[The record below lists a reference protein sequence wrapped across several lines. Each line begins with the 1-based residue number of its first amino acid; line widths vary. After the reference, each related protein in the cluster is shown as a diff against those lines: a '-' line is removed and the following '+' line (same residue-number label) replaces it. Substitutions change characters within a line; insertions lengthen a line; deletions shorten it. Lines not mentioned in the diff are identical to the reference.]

1 MLFRTIRFKIILL
14 YMVLLTL
21 TITVFTIVLYNKLQN
36 DLYRNADNL
45 LQSRAEG
52 IEDSIDTY
60 WEVEKLQ
67 VKKAGEKTDVVKKI
81 DTVNFS
87 KIAQLWVDEES
98 NAPELLNIIVQIFDA
113 KGTILVSSKNIPGN
127 ITFPRDF
134 FATALQGTHRFDTT
148 IFVFPDAVDL
158 TVRVLTKPVFQDK
171 DIMYIVQVACP
182 LDTIQGALDDFKEIL
197 FVLLPLA
204 IFVTGIIG
212 AFLAKITLN
221 PVDRIIKTVQKIT
234 AENLK
239 LRIQMPGTR
248 DEIERLA
255 ATFNDML
262 DRLEKAF
269 SSQKHFIQDASH
281 ELKTPLTILQGEL
294 EVTLKRIRPV
304 TEYEEV
310 LESSLEEIRRISSI
324 VENLLLLARV
334 ENQATGLDVKEFNLQ
349 RVLRA
354 AVEDMAGLA
363 REKSLS
369 LTLAADEALMIPGD
383 EQKLKQVFLNLL
395 DNAIKYT
402 PPHGAVSVSAVAA
415 AADTVHI
422 TVQDTGIGIPP
433 AELPHIFNRFYRV
446 DKARSSS
453 GFGLG
458 LSIAKSIV
466 EAHHGTI
473 SAESSLNR
481 GTTFTVFLP
490 ALASNH

>member
-1 MLFRTIRFKIILL
+1 MFFRSVRFKIILL

-21 TITVFTIVLYNKLQN
+21 TITVFITVLYNKLQN
-36 DLYRNADNL
+36 DLYRTVDNL

-67 VKKAGEKTDVVKKI
+67 VKKTHKKTDAIKKN
-81 DTVNFS
+81 DTINFAA
-87 KIAQLWVDEES
+87 IARLWVDEES

-113 KGTILVSSKNIPGN
+113 KGNSIASSKNMHGI

-134 FATALQGTHRFDTT
+134 FTTALKGRQRFDTLT
-148 IFVFPDAVDL
+148 FSFPEGVEL
-158 TVRVLTKPVFQDK
+158 SVRVFTRPVFQDK
-171 DIMYIVQVACP
+171 DIMYIVQVARP

-204 IFVTGIIG
+204 IFITGIIG
-212 AFLAKITLN
+212 VFLAKITLN

-239 LRIQMPGTR
+239 LRVQMPGTR

-255 ATFNDML
+255 ETFNDML

-269 SSQKHFIQDASH
+269 SSQKLFIQDASH

-294 EVTLKRIRPV
+294 EVTLKRIRAAD
-304 TEYEEV
+304 EYEEV
-310 LESSLEEIRRISSI
+310 LRSSLEEIRRISAI

-334 ENQATGLDVKEFNLQ
+334 EDQQNGLDIREFNLQ

-354 AVEDMAGLA
+354 AVEDMAILA

-369 LTLAADEALMIPGD
+369 LTLRADEALMIPGD

-402 PPHGAVSVSAVAA
+402 PPHGAVSVSAAAA

-422 TVQDTGIGIPP
+422 TIQDTGIGIPP
-433 AELPHIFNRFYRV
+433 AELPHIFDRFYRV

-458 LSIAKSIV
+458 LSIAESIV
-466 EAHHGTI
+466 AAHHGTI
-473 SAESSLNR
+473 SAESSLNG
-481 GTTFTVFLP
+481 GTTFIISLP
-490 ALASNH
+490 ARASNH

>member
-1 MLFRTIRFKIILL
+1 MLFRSVRFKIILL

-21 TITVFTIVLYNKLQN
+21 TLTVFTVALYKKLKT
-36 DLYRNADNL
+36 DLYHNVDNL
-45 LQSRAEG
+45 LESRAEG

-67 VKKAGEKTDVVKKI
+67 VKKSRRKPDALQKHEVI
-81 DTVNFS
+81 NFAA
-87 KIAQLWVDEES
+87 IARLWVDEES

-113 KGTILVSSKNIPGN
+113 KGTSIASSKNMPESFA
-127 ITFPRDF
+127 FPREF
-134 FATALQGTHRFDTT
+134 FTTALQGRPRFDTA
-148 IFVFPDAVDL
+148 IVSFSSGVEL
-158 TVRVLTKPVFQDK
+158 SVRVLTKPVFQDK
-171 DIMYIVQVACP
+171 DIMYIVQVARP
-182 LDTIQGALDDFKEIL
+182 LETIQGTLDDFKEIL

-204 IFVTGIIG
+204 VFITGIIG
-212 AFLAKITLN
+212 VFLAKITLN

-234 AENLK
+234 AESLK
-239 LRIQMPGTR
+239 LRIQLPGTR

-269 SSQKHFIQDASH
+269 SSQKYFIQDASH

-294 EVTLKRIRPV
+294 EVTLKRIR
-304 TEYEEV
+304 TAAEYEEV
-310 LESSLEEIRRISSI
+310 LKSSLEEIRRISSI

-334 ENQATGLDVKEFNLQ
+334 EDRETGLDVREFNLQ
-349 RVLRA
+349 RVLQE
-354 AVEDMAGLA
+354 AVAGMEILA
-363 REKSLS
+363 REKSLALS
-369 LTLAADEALMIPGD
+369 LSPDGAIMLRGD

-402 PPHGAVSVSAVAA
+402 PPHGSVSVSASTTAESVR
-415 AADTVHI
+415 I

-433 AELPHIFNRFYRV
+433 AELAHIFDRFYRV

-466 EAHHGTI
+466 EAHRGTI

-481 GTTFTVFLP
+481 GATFTVFLP
-490 ALASNH
+490 ASALLH

>member
-67 VKKAGEKTDVVKKI
+67 VKKAGKKTDAVKKI

-87 KIAQLWVDEES
+87 KIARLWVDEES

-113 KGTILVSSKNIPGN
+113 KGTIVVSSKNIPGN
-127 ITFPRDF
+127 ITFSRDF
-134 FATALQGTHRFDTT
+134 FATARQGTHRFDTT
-148 IFVFPDAVDL
+148 TFSFSDAVEL
-158 TVRVLTKPVFQDK
+158 KVRVLTKPVFQDK

-182 LDTIQGALDDFKEIL
+182 LDTIQGALDDFKKIL

-294 EVTLKRIRPV
+294 EVTMKRIRTVP
-304 TEYEEV
+304 EYEEV
-310 LESSLEEIRRISSI
+310 LESSLEEIRRISKI

-334 ENQATGLDVKEFNLQ
+334 EDQATGLDVKEFNLQ

-354 AVEDMAGLA
+354 AVEDMAVLA
-363 REKSLS
+363 REKALS
-369 LTLAADEALMIPGD
+369 LTLLADEPLMIPGD

-402 PPHGAVSVSAVAA
+402 PPHGAVSVSAAAA

-422 TVQDTGIGIPP
+422 TIQDTGIGIPP
-433 AELPHIFNRFYRV
+433 AELPHIFDRFYRV

-458 LSIAKSIV
+458 LSIAESIV
-466 EAHHGTI
+466 AAHHGTI
-473 SAESSLNR
+473 SVESSLNG
-481 GTTFTVFLP
+481 GTTFIISLP

>member
-1 MLFRTIRFKIILL
+1 MLFRSVRFKIILL
-14 YMVLLTL
+14 YMALLTL
-21 TITVFTIVLYNKLQN
+21 TLTVFTVALYKKLKT
-36 DLYRNADNL
+36 DLYRNVDNL
-45 LQSRAEG
+45 LQTRAEG

-67 VKKAGEKTDVVKKI
+67 VKKSPSKPDTLKKREVI
-81 DTVNFS
+81 NFAA
-87 KIAQLWVDEES
+87 IARLWVNEES

-113 KGTILVSSKNIPGN
+113 KGNSIASSKNMPESYA
-127 ITFPRDF
+127 FSREF
-134 FATALQGTHRFDTT
+134 FTTALQGRSRFDTAT
-148 IFVFPDAVDL
+148 VSFSEGMEL
-158 TVRVLTKPVFQDK
+158 SVRVLTMPVFPEQ
-171 DIMYIVQVACP
+171 DIMYIVQVASP
-182 LDTIQGALDDFKEIL
+182 LDSIQGALDDFKEIL

-204 IFVTGIIG
+204 VFITGIIG
-212 AFLAKITLN
+212 VFLAKITLN

-234 AENLK
+234 AESLK

-294 EVTLKRIRPV
+294 EVTLKRIR
-304 TEYEEV
+304 TAAEYEEV
-310 LESSLEEIRRISSI
+310 LKSSLEEIRRISSI

-334 ENQATGLDVKEFNLQ
+334 ENRETGLDVREFNLQ
-349 RVLRA
+349 RVLQE
-354 AVEDMAGLA
+354 AVNGMEILA
-363 REKSLS
+363 REKSL
-369 LTLAADEALMIPGD
+369 ALNLSPDGAVMIRGD

-402 PPHGAVSVSAVAA
+402 PPHGSVSMSASIT
-415 AADTVHI
+415 ADSVRI

-433 AELPHIFNRFYRV
+433 AELPHIFDRFYRV
-446 DKARSSS
+446 DKARSSR

-458 LSIAKSIV
+458 LSIARSIV
-466 EAHHGTI
+466 EAHRGTI

-481 GTTFTVFLP
+481 GSTFIVLLP
-490 ALASNH
+490 ATALPVA

>member
-1 MLFRTIRFKIILL
+1 MLLRSIRFKIILL

-21 TITVFTIVLYNKLQN
+21 ALTVFSVALYNKLKN
-36 DLYRNADNL
+36 DLYRNVDNL

-60 WEVEKLQ
+60 LEVEKLQ
-67 VKKAGEKTDVVKKI
+67 IKKSHRKPDAQKKMDI
-81 DTVNFS
+81 TNFAA
-87 KIAQLWVDEES
+87 IARLWVHEES
-98 NAPELLNIIVQIFDA
+98 NTPELLNIIVQIFDA
-113 KGTILVSSKNIPGN
+113 KGNSIACSKNMPESFA
-127 ITFPRDF
+127 FPREF
-134 FATALQGTHRFDTT
+134 FTTALQGRPRFATASVSFADG
-148 IFVFPDAVDL
+148 VEL
-158 TVRVLTKPVFQDK
+158 SVRVLTKPVFLEQD
-171 DIMYIVQVACP
+171 IVYVVQVASP
-182 LDTIQGALDDFKEIL
+182 LDSIQGALADFKEIL

-204 IFVTGIIG
+204 VFITGIIG
-212 AFLAKITLN
+212 ALLAKITLN

-234 AENLK
+234 AESLK
-239 LRIQMPGTR
+239 VRIPMPGTR

-294 EVTLKRIRPV
+294 EVTLKRIRSAA
-304 TEYEEV
+304 EYEEV
-310 LESSLEEIRRISSI
+310 LKSSLEEIRRISRI

-334 ENQATGLDVKEFNLQ
+334 EDGATGLEVREFNLQ
-349 RVLRA
+349 RVLQE
-354 AVEDMAGLA
+354 AVSAMEILA
-363 REKSLS
+363 REKSLALS
-369 LTLAADEALMIPGD
+369 LSPDGAIMMRGD

-402 PPHGAVSVSAVAA
+402 PPHGSVSVSASAT
-415 AADTVHI
+415 ADSVRI

-433 AELPHIFNRFYRV
+433 AELPRIFDRFYRV

-466 EAHHGTI
+466 EAHRGTI

-481 GTTFTVFLP
+481 GSAFTVFLP
-490 ALASNH
+490 AEASFH

>member
-67 VKKAGEKTDVVKKI
+67 VKKAGKKTDVVKKI

-113 KGTILVSSKNIPGN
+113 KGTLLVSSKNIPGN
-127 ITFPRDF
+127 ITFSRDF
-134 FATALQGTHRFDTT
+134 FATALQGIHRFDTT
-148 IFVFPDAVDL
+148 TFVFPDAVDL
-158 TVRVLTKPVFQDK
+158 SVRVLTKPVFQDK

-204 IFVTGIIG
+204 IVVTGIIG

-334 ENQATGLDVKEFNLQ
+334 EDQATGLDVKEFNLQ

-363 REKSLS
+363 REKTLS
-369 LTLAADEALMIPGD
+369 LNLAADEALMIPGD

-415 AADTVHI
+415 AADTVRI
-422 TVQDTGIGIPP
+422 TVQDTGIGIPGP
-433 AELPHIFNRFYRV
+433 ELPHIFNRFYRV

-481 GTTFTVFLP
+481 GTAFIISLP

>member
-1 MLFRTIRFKIILL
+1 MLLRSIRFKIILL

-21 TITVFTIVLYNKLQN
+21 TLTVFSVALYNKLKT
-36 DLYRNADNL
+36 DLYRNVDNL

-67 VKKAGEKTDVVKKI
+67 VKKSRRKPDALKKFEVI
-81 DTVNFS
+81 NFAA
-87 KIAQLWVDEES
+87 IARLWVDEES

-113 KGTILVSSKNIPGN
+113 KGNSIASSKNMPASYA
-127 ITFPRDF
+127 FPREF
-134 FATALQGTHRFDTT
+134 FTTALQGRPRFDTA
-148 IFVFPDAVDL
+148 AVSFSEGMEL
-158 TVRVLTKPVFQDK
+158 SVRVLTMPVFQEQ
-171 DIMYIVQVACP
+171 DIMYIVQVASP
-182 LDTIQGALDDFKEIL
+182 LDSIQGALNDFKEIL

-204 IFVTGIIG
+204 VFITGIIG
-212 AFLAKITLN
+212 VFLAKITLN
-221 PVDRIIKTVQKIT
+221 PVDRIIKTAQKIT
-234 AENLK
+234 AESLK

-269 SSQKHFIQDASH
+269 SSQQHFIQDASH

-294 EVTLKRIRPV
+294 EVTLKRIR
-304 TEYEEV
+304 TAAEYEEV
-310 LESSLEEIRRISSI
+310 LKSSLEEIRRISSI

-334 ENQATGLDVKEFNLQ
+334 EDRETGLDVREFNLQ
-349 RVLRA
+349 RVLQE
-354 AVEDMAGLA
+354 AVAGMEILA
-363 REKSLS
+363 RGKSLALS
-369 LTLAADEALMIPGD
+369 LSPDGAIMLRGD

-402 PPHGAVSVSAVAA
+402 PPHGSVSVSASTTAESVR
-415 AADTVHI
+415 I
-422 TVQDTGIGIPP
+422 TVQDSGIGIPP
-433 AELPHIFNRFYRV
+433 AELPHIFDRFYRV

-458 LSIAKSIV
+458 LSIARSIV
-466 EAHHGTI
+466 EAHRGTI

-481 GTTFTVFLP
+481 GSTFTVFLP
-490 ALASNH
+490 APAPLH

>member
-67 VKKAGEKTDVVKKI
+67 VKKAGKKTDVVKKI

-87 KIAQLWVDEES
+87 KIARLWVDEES

-127 ITFPRDF
+127 ITFSRDF
-134 FATALQGTHRFDTT
+134 FATALQGIHRFDTT
-148 IFVFPDAVDL
+148 TFVFPDAVDL
-158 TVRVLTKPVFQDK
+158 SVRVLTKPVFQDK

-334 ENQATGLDVKEFNLQ
+334 EDQATGLDVKEFNLQ

-422 TVQDTGIGIPP
+422 TVQDTGIGIPAP
-433 AELPHIFNRFYRV
+433 ELPHIFNRFYRV

-481 GTTFTVFLP
+481 GTTFIISLP
-490 ALASNH
+490 AVV

>member
-67 VKKAGEKTDVVKKI
+67 VKKAGKKTDVVKKI

-87 KIAQLWVDEES
+87 KIARLWVDEES

-127 ITFPRDF
+127 ITFSRDF
-134 FATALQGTHRFDTT
+134 FATALQGIHRFDTT
-148 IFVFPDAVDL
+148 TFVFPDAVDL
-158 TVRVLTKPVFQDK
+158 SVRVLTKPVFQDK

-334 ENQATGLDVKEFNLQ
+334 EDQATGLDVKEFNLQ

-363 REKSLS
+363 REKTLS
-369 LTLAADEALMIPGD
+369 LNLAADEALMIPGD

-415 AADTVHI
+415 AADTVRI
-422 TVQDTGIGIPP
+422 TVQDTGIGIPAP
-433 AELPHIFNRFYRV
+433 ELPHIFNRFYRV

-481 GTTFTVFLP
+481 GTTFIISLP

>member
-1 MLFRTIRFKIILL
+1 MFFRSVRFKIILL

-21 TITVFTIVLYNKLQN
+21 TLTVFIIVLYNKLQN
-36 DLYRNADNL
+36 DLYRNVDNL

-67 VKKAGEKTDVVKKI
+67 VKKTRRKTDAVKAI
-81 DTVNFS
+81 DSVNFS
-87 KIAQLWVDEES
+87 QIARLWVNEES
-98 NAPELLNIIVQIFDA
+98 NTPELLNIIVQIFDA
-113 KGTILVSSKNIPGN
+113 KGNSIVSSKNIPGS

-134 FATALQGTHRFDTT
+134 FATALQGHHRFDTT
-148 IFVFPDAVDL
+148 TFSFPDEL
-158 TVRVLTKPVFQDK
+158 ELRVRVFTKPVFQDK

-182 LDTIQGALDDFKEIL
+182 LDTIQGALDDFREIL

-212 AFLAKITLN
+212 VFLAKITLN

-239 LRIQMPGTR
+239 LRIQIPGTR

-262 DRLEKAF
+262 DRLEQAF

-294 EVTLKRIRPV
+294 EVTLKRIR
-304 TEYEEV
+304 TAADYEEV
-310 LESSLEEIRRISSI
+310 LKSSLEETRRLSKI

-334 ENQATGLDVKEFNLQ
+334 EDQATGLDISECNLQ
-349 RVLRA
+349 RVLQA
-354 AVEDMAGLA
+354 AVEDLTILA

-369 LTLAADEALMIPGD
+369 LTLRADEMPAIPGD

-402 PPHGAVSVSAVAA
+402 PPHGAVSVSAS
-415 AADTVHI
+415 AADDAVHI
-422 TVQDTGIGIPP
+422 TIQDTGIGIPP
-433 AELPHIFNRFYRV
+433 ADLPHVFDRFYRV

-466 EAHHGTI
+466 EAHRGTI
-473 SAESSLNR
+473 CVASSLNR
-481 GTTFTVFLP
+481 GTTATVSLP
-490 ALASNH
+490 AAVSPH

>member
-1 MLFRTIRFKIILL
+1 MLLRSIRFKIILL
-14 YMVLLTL
+14 YMALLTL
-21 TITVFTIVLYNKLQN
+21 TLTVFTVALYNKLKA
-36 DLYRNADNL
+36 DLYRNVDNL

-67 VKKAGEKTDVVKKI
+67 VKKTRRKPDTLKKLEVI
-81 DTVNFS
+81 NFAA
-87 KIAQLWVDEES
+87 IARLWVNEES
-98 NAPELLNIIVQIFDA
+98 NAPELLNIIVQIFYA
-113 KGTILVSSKNIPGN
+113 KGNSIASSKNMPESFAFSRG
-127 ITFPRDF
+127 F
-134 FATALQGTHRFDTT
+134 FTTALQGRPRFDTVPVS
-148 IFVFPDAVDL
+148 FSDRVERN
-158 TVRVLTKPVFQDK
+158 VRVLPMPVFQEQ
-171 DIMYIVQVACP
+171 DIMYIVQVASP
-182 LDTIQGALDDFKEIL
+182 LDSIQGALDDFKEIL

-204 IFVTGIIG
+204 VFITGIIG
-212 AFLAKITLN
+212 VFLAKITLN

-234 AENLK
+234 AESLK

-294 EVTLKRIRPV
+294 EVTLKRIR
-304 TEYEEV
+304 TAAEYEEV
-310 LESSLEEIRRISSI
+310 LKSSLEEIRRISSI

-334 ENQATGLDVKEFNLQ
+334 ENRETGLDVREFNLQ
-349 RVLRA
+349 RVLQE
-354 AVEDMAGLA
+354 AVNGMEILA
-363 REKSLS
+363 REKSL
-369 LTLAADEALMIPGD
+369 ALNLSPDGAVMIRGD

-402 PPHGAVSVSAVAA
+402 PPHGSVSMSASIT
-415 AADTVHI
+415 ADSVRI

-433 AELPHIFNRFYRV
+433 AELPHIFDRFYRV

-458 LSIAKSIV
+458 LSIAQSIV

-490 ALASNH
+490 APAPFH

>member
-1 MLFRTIRFKIILL
+1 MLFRSVRFKIILL
-14 YMVLLTL
+14 YMVLLSLTL
-21 TITVFTIVLYNKLQN
+21 TVFTVALYNKLKA
-36 DLYRNADNL
+36 DLYRNVDNL

-67 VKKAGEKTDVVKKI
+67 VKKSRKKPDALKKLEVI
-81 DTVNFS
+81 NFAA
-87 KIAQLWVDEES
+87 IARLWVDEES

-113 KGTILVSSKNIPGN
+113 KGNSIASSKNMPESYA
-127 ITFPRDF
+127 FSREF
-134 FATALQGTHRFDTT
+134 FTTALQGRSRFDTAT
-148 IFVFPDAVDL
+148 VSFSEGMEL
-158 TVRVLTKPVFQDK
+158 SVRVLTRPVFPEQ
-171 DIMYIVQVACP
+171 DIMYIVQVASP
-182 LDTIQGALDDFKEIL
+182 LDSIQGALDDFKEIL

-204 IFVTGIIG
+204 VFITGIIG
-212 AFLAKITLN
+212 VFLAKITLN

-234 AENLK
+234 AESLK
-239 LRIQMPGTR
+239 LRIPMPGTR

-255 ATFNDML
+255 ATFNGML

-294 EVTLKRIRPV
+294 EVTLKRMR
-304 TEYEEV
+304 TAAEYEEV
-310 LESSLEEIRRISSI
+310 LKSSLEEIRRISSI

-334 ENQATGLDVKEFNLQ
+334 EDRETGLDVREFNLQ
-349 RVLRA
+349 RVLQE
-354 AVEDMAGLA
+354 AVDGMKTLA
-363 REKSLS
+363 REKFLALSLS
-369 LTLAADEALMIPGD
+369 PDGAIMMRGD
-383 EQKLKQVFLNLL
+383 EQKLKQVFINLL

-402 PPHGAVSVSAVAA
+402 PPHGSVSVSASTTAA
-415 AADTVHI
+415 SVRI

-433 AELPHIFNRFYRV
+433 AELPHIFDRFYRV

-458 LSIAKSIV
+458 LSIARSIV
-466 EAHHGTI
+466 EAHRGTI

-481 GTTFTVFLP
+481 GSAFTVFLP
-490 ALASNH
+490 APAPLH

>member
-67 VKKAGEKTDVVKKI
+67 VKKAGKKTDAVKKI
-81 DTVNFS
+81 DIVNFS
-87 KIAQLWVDEES
+87 KIARLWVDEES

-113 KGTILVSSKNIPGN
+113 KGTILVSSKNIPAN
-127 ITFPRDF
+127 IKFSRDF
-134 FATALQGTHRFDTT
+134 FTTALQGTHRFDTT
-148 IFVFPDAVDL
+148 TFVFPDAVDL
-158 TVRVLTKPVFQDK
+158 NVRVLTKPVFQDK

-304 TEYEEV
+304 IEYEEV

-334 ENQATGLDVKEFNLQ
+334 EDQTTGLDVKEFNLQ

-369 LTLAADEALMIPGD
+369 LTLLADEALMIPGD

-402 PPHGAVSVSAVAA
+402 PPHGAVSVSAAPA
-415 AADTVHI
+415 AADMVHI
-422 TVQDTGIGIPP
+422 TVQDTGIGIP
-433 AELPHIFNRFYRV
+433 ATELPHVFNRFYRV

-466 EAHHGTI
+466 EAHQGTI

-481 GTTFTVFLP
+481 GTTFIISLP